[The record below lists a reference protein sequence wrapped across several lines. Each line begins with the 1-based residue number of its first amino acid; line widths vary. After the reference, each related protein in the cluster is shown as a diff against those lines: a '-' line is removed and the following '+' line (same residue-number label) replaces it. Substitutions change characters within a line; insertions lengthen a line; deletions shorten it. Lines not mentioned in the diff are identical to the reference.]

1 MPRKRKTT
9 KQKRKIPPEILS
21 LAKELVR
28 LKKQAEALG
37 VFTNDRELLECK
49 GCGLAE
55 DITFEGM
62 LITYYRG
69 DAEFKDTG
77 LRFEKVKDTIF
88 RCPVCR
94 ARLKATWL

>member
-1 MPRKRKTT
+1 MATKRKAI
-9 KQKRKIPPEILS
+9 KRRSKVPPDILS

-62 LITYYRG
+62 LITYNRG
-69 DAEFKDTG
+69 DADYKDTG
-77 LRFEKVKDTIF
+77 LRFKKVRDTIF
-88 RCPVCR
+88 RCPVCG

>member
-1 MPRKRKTT
+1 MPRKRKAT
-9 KQKRKIPPEILS
+9 KQKSKLPPEILS

-28 LKKQAEALG
+28 LKKQAEDLG
-37 VFTNDRELLECK
+37 VFTSDRELLECK

-69 DAEFKDTG
+69 DAEFMDTG
-77 LRFEKVKDTIF
+77 LRFEKVKETIF
-88 RCPVCR
+88 RCPVCG